1 MAHIY
6 VVEYLYFLKMVCVYV
21 WFMTLNHSEVGMSML
36 TSDGLLGIIVF
47 VAACWDRRLVYALRV
62 SSSSWNP
69 AIVSF
74 QSGHDLI
81 PAMSLPLLRRTL
93 LLTPPSPS
101 KLEVRNLSPESMAT
115 KNLLPG
121 VLRSYFRRL
130 QIKPSRR
137 RMKRSSI
144 KEQQWSNFSGGPLH
158 GSWIHQVN

>member
-1 MAHIY
+1 
-6 VVEYLYFLKMVCVYV
+6 
-21 WFMTLNHSEVGMSML
+21 
-36 TSDGLLGIIVF
+36 
-47 VAACWDRRLVYALRV
+47 
-62 SSSSWNP
+62 
-69 AIVSF
+69 
-74 QSGHDLI
+74 
-81 PAMSLPLLRRTL
+81 MSLPLLRRTL
-93 LLTPPSPS
+93 FLTPPSPS